1 MFTAMQIFQVT
12 APELKKEAE
21 SSESEDPDSS
31 EAHQMRSSLKI
42 HFNPMDFDYF
52 TSVVRSDD
60 EVRLDNMSNSPIQR
74 KKVPFKRKPED
85 FCGDR
90 ISDVLKHE
98 INSYE
103 FKVLIID
110 LLNNLVK
117 TEKIGLQISGNY
129 QLVSLQTM
137 NFCLETLCSLQFGSD
152 QNSKLTS
159 QLNCFLSRLL
169 LSSLEKVLVQPEI
182 TLSALHK
189 GVLPVML
196 RLSEDILRKNSPESV
211 KALTDPEESCMR
223 NEYIYSIIYGVIT
236 TVHCFLIQN
245 SSPERLEQFLSLFH
259 QFGNSLNGRLVDK
272 TVSIILSF
280 SQVSSRK
287 RAERAKKIILLVS
300 QLITALKRTRTKIV
314 HSRQCKRSR
323 HKQCLTKA
331 VMHHHDNIFGCVYV
345 DSVLPSSMQQKCSI
359 AALFMTLTKFLS
371 EDLDRDIIM
380 KTLHLMT
387 SCGTCCCFPALVFIE
402 KIMKLITNSDQRVRH
417 CGLVLLERTFYKQ
430 MGAFEENTSCEL
442 CGRNSQLDNI
452 ESSSSTFLLSNS
464 AENQQTKW
472 SCLHLFKELLLSSD
486 QKVVF
491 LIGSH
496 LLRVIPHCKTEVKQE
511 ILFSVFYPV
520 FLKVREQY
528 CENSSE
534 LSKFLVL
541 TCLSVFM
548 NLLRKVRIVEQF
560 VEQKAMNHVMDML
573 KDKDATK
580 LCCSILEIVIIT
592 QIWKEEQSSKK
603 IEKSNDEN
611 TPKVAV
617 NVLEFDFLLEEI
629 QSNSEKCLVSPE
641 HTNHI
646 VYEGNTITFE
656 SQIVYQQYCQQLISL
671 TVLWKA
677 LANLSLFCP
686 PVRKTL
692 KERSTT
698 ILAHSLLTSLLV
710 KLSKSPV
717 IRGR

>member
-31 EAHQMRSSLKI
+31 EAHQVRSSLKI

-60 EVRLDNMSNSPIQR
+60 EVRLDSMSNSPIQR

-90 ISDVLKHE
+90 INDVLKHE

-137 NFCLETLCSLQFGSD
+137 NFCLETLCFLQFGSD

-236 TVHCFLIQN
+236 TVHCLLIQN

-387 SCGTCCCFPALVFIE
+387 SCGTCCCFPALVFLE

-452 ESSSSTFLLSNS
+452 ELLSNS

-472 SCLHLFKELLLSSD
+472 SCLQLFKELLLSSD

-496 LLRVIPHCKTEVKQE
+496 LLRVIPHFKTEVKQE

-611 TPKVAV
+611 TPMVAV
-617 NVLEFDFLLEEI
+617 NVLEFDFLLKEI

-641 HTNHI
+641 QTNHI
-646 VYEGNTITFE
+646 VYESDTITFE

-671 TVLWKA
+671 TVLWKT

>member
-1 MFTAMQIFQVT
+1 MQIFQVT
-12 APELKKEAE
+12 APDLKKEGE
-21 SSESEDPDSS
+21 SSESEDAESS
-31 EAHQMRSSLKI
+31 EAHQVRSSLKI

-60 EVRLDNMSNSPIQR
+60 EVRLDDMSNSPIQR

-117 TEKIGLQISGNY
+117 TEKIGQQISGNY

-152 QNSKLTS
+152 QNSKL
-159 QLNCFLSRLL
+159 NCFLSRLL

-182 TLSALHK
+182 TVSALHK

-236 TVHCFLIQN
+236 TVHCLLIQN

-280 SQVSSRK
+280 SQVSCRK

-300 QLITALKRTRTKIV
+300 QLITALKKTRTKIF

-371 EDLDRDIIM
+371 EDMDRDIII

-387 SCGTCCCFPALVFIE
+387 LCGTCCCFPALFFLE
-402 KIMKLITNSDQRVRH
+402 KLVKLITNSDQRVRH

-442 CGRNSQLDNI
+442 CSRNSQLNSVD
-452 ESSSSTFLLSNS
+452 SSSSTFLSSNS

-491 LIGSH
+491 LIGAH

-520 FLKVREQY
+520 FLQVREQY

-541 TCLSVFM
+541 TSLSVFM
-548 NLLRKVRIVEQF
+548 NLLRKVKIVEQF
-560 VEQKAMNHVMDML
+560 VEQKAMNHIMDML

-592 QIWKEEQSSKK
+592 QIWKKEQSSNKK
-603 IEKSNDEN
+603 EKSTNEN
-611 TPKVAV
+611 ALKMAV
-617 NVLEFDFLLEEI
+617 NVFEFDFLLEEI
-629 QSNSEKCLVSPE
+629 QSNSAKCLVTPE
-641 HTNHI
+641 QSKQI
-646 VYEGNTITFE
+646 VYEDDNITFE
-656 SQIVYQQYCQQLISL
+656 SQVVYQQYCQQLISL

-686 PVRKTL
+686 PVRQTL

-698 ILAHSLLTSLLV
+698 ILAHSLLASLLV
-710 KLSKSPV
+710 KLSKSPMV
-717 IRGR
+717 RGRLQVTI